1 MEHKTISI
9 NQSYDFAWGKFKE
22 KALFFIG
29 LGILSAVLGSLGQN
43 SPMVDFDG
51 DNFSYDG
58 GGISTISF
66 LAMLINSYIGL
77 GIWKICIN
85 HIKGEE
91 VQLNDLI
98 SISFGQF
105 IHYIIAT
112 IITIIATLVGLVLLI
127 IPGIHICCRLLLVPG
142 YIADQNLSFD
152 NAIKSSWNATKGHT
166 MKLFLWILLS
176 IFVFILGLIALIVG
190 VFAAIPVISL
200 ALAYIYVQLSDN
212 RMLETQE

>member
-9 NQSYDFAWGKFKE
+9 NQSYDFAWVKFKE

-29 LGILSAVLGSLGQN
+29 LGLLCRIRLFRRKYFRMKTTLAS
-43 SPMVDFDG
+43 
-51 DNFSYDG
+51 
-58 GGISTISF
+58 GISTISI
-66 LAMLINSYIGL
+66 LTTLINSYLGL

-85 HIKGEE
+85 HIRGEE

-176 IFVFILGLIALIVG
+176 IFVVILGLIALIVG
-190 VFAAIPVISL
+190 IFAAIPVISL

-212 RMLETQE
+212 RMLETQ

>member
-9 NQSYDFAWGKFKE
+9 NHSYDFAWEKFKE

-29 LGILSAVLGSLGQN
+29 LGILSALLGSLGQN
-43 SPMVDFDG
+43 SPTVDFDG

-66 LAMLINSYIGL
+66 LAILINSYIGL
-77 GIWKICIN
+77 GVWKICIN

-91 VQLNDLI
+91 VQLNDLV

-105 IHYIIAT
+105 IHYIVAT
-112 IITIIATLVGLVLLI
+112 MITIIATLVGLVLLI

-166 MKLFLWILLS
+166 MKLFLWLLLS
-176 IFVFILGLIALIVG
+176 IFVFILGLIALIIG

-212 RMLETQE
+212 SMLEIQE

>member
-29 LGILSAVLGSLGQN
+29 LGLLTAVLSSLGEN
-43 SPMVDFDG
+43 TSVEDYDG

-58 GGISTISF
+58 GGISTIS
-66 LAMLINSYIGL
+66 LLTMLINSYIGL
-77 GIWKICIN
+77 GIWKICIS
-85 HIKGEE
+85 HIRGEE

-105 IHYIIAT
+105 MHYIIAT

-127 IPGIHICCRLLLVPG
+127 IPGIHIFCRLLLVPG

-152 NAIKSSWNATKGHT
+152 NAIKSSWNASKGHT

-176 IFVFILGLIALIVG
+176 IFVIILGLIALIVG
-190 VFAAIPVISL
+190 IFAAIPLISL
-200 ALAYIYVQLSDN
+200 ALAHIYVKLSDN
-212 RMLETQE
+212 RMLNTQ